1 MSARLSVRTGGISST
16 TSGDTLLFIFFPFP
30 SIYFVRV
37 KIRCKKKVFSDAWHG
52 RGGTVTFGQ
61 NIPRGTHVLLS
72 GVRAP
77 SGVLALAVGLS
88 RRAKFC
94 AESKKDCRPRR
105 LALTP
110 RVFPCQAP
118 NASALR
124 CARLAE
130 TFPSLLLSPSSIE
143 LPFGPRPE
151 RLVLTALQAFAS
163 FCSRQLRAL
172 VFSVGDSQDAPKSAP
187 RRP

>member
-1 MSARLSVRTGGISST
+1 MDGSPSPRFGVLSTRLSIRTGGISST

-37 KIRCKKKVFSDAWHG
+37 KIRCKEGFLRRVARSGQHGHVWSKHPKGDALSFFRASEPPQASLRSRLAFLVG
-52 RGGTVTFGQ
+52 PNFG
-61 NIPRGTHVLLS
+61 
-72 GVRAP
+72 
-77 SGVLALAVGLS
+77 
-88 RRAKFC
+88 

-130 TFPSLLLSPSSIE
+130 TFPSLLLSPE
-143 LPFGPRPE
+143 LY
-151 RLVLTALQAFAS
+151 
-163 FCSRQLRAL
+163 
-172 VFSVGDSQDAPKSAP
+172 
-187 RRP
+187 